1 MKKRY
6 WQKLDPDCRL
16 HSLRSVLHPLAPVAI
31 LVEPR
36 WTKRNRKKHFKFS
49 ACSMQF
55 QIYRSA
61 SREINS
67 KRSFETWRIFSHRQ
81 CQDLSCSFCPLTQR
95 LCHWWSSCLYS
106 AKRTP
111 MAYWPWKS
119 VPKSF
124 VGALKSTRHLDG
136 LEVSAFWCFLSE
148 YNVGIFFWF
157 SDSHNA
163 LGWFQFSYLR
173 QMTFDCFL
181 CLSSVPYPRTLVLF
195 CAAGILLYPVLTL
208 SWIAFCTW
216 KYPKLPGNLFLESEG
231 CFNCLNLNVL
241 HAFTSFA
248 CYVWDETPSDPRA
261 LWRVDFWYAEVAQ
274 IAWWFANRQCLWRP
288 KSDLSHLSGKLS
300 ELDLFSEFMNSWLQD
315 EHPSHCLRGMWQH
328 VFGWRMAEDRLGST
342 REYQRALIETD
353 RTQILWPI
361 SRQHKNRHR
370 YKK

>member
-1 MKKRY
+1 ML
-6 WQKLDPDCRL
+6 WDG
-16 HSLRSVLHPLAPVAI
+16 
-31 LVEPR
+31 
-36 WTKRNRKKHFKFS
+36 FS
-49 ACSMQF
+49 FRTFGNDVWLFPFSEFCS
-55 QIYRSA
+55 
-61 SREINS
+61 
-67 KRSFETWRIFSHRQ
+67 
-81 CQDLSCSFCPLTQR
+81 
-95 LCHWWSSCLYS
+95 
-106 AKRTP
+106 
-111 MAYWPWKS
+111 
-119 VPKSF
+119 
-124 VGALKSTRHLDG
+124 
-136 LEVSAFWCFLSE
+136 
-148 YNVGIFFWF
+148 
-157 SDSHNA
+157 
-163 LGWFQFSYLR
+163 
-173 QMTFDCFL
+173 
-181 CLSSVPYPRTLVLF
+181 YPRTLVLF
-195 CAAGILLYPVLTL
+195 CTAGILLYPVLTL

-241 HAFTSFA
+241 HAFTSFT